1 MTKVTLLG
9 DSIRLIG
16 YGPVV
21 AEKLKN
27 DFEVWQPED
36 NGRFVQYTLRGMYN
50 WAGSMQGTK
59 IVHWNCGL
67 WDICEL
73 FDDGPFTPL
82 EDYIDQ
88 MLRVADILIK
98 RYGTVIFA
106 TTTPVTAA
114 NRYNRNEV
122 IRQYNDA
129 IVPKLKEKGVIINDL
144 YSLVAADI
152 DRYICEDTIHLSEEG
167 VALCAEAVEK
177 AIRAAAQALPTEDSA
192 FAAESDTTGAPV

>member
-21 AEKLKN
+21 AEKLKD

-36 NGRFVQYTLRGMYN
+36 NGRFAQYTLRGMYN

-73 FDDGPFTPL
+73 FDDGPFTSL

-167 VALCAEAVEK
+167 VALCAEAVET